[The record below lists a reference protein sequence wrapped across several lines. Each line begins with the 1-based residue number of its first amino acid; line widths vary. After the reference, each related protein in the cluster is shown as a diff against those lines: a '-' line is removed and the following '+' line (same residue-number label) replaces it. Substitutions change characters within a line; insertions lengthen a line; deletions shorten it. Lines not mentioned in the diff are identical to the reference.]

1 MVLDGSVHN
10 PWLLVYGKNIRILGM
25 HYIFVS
31 HGDQVAYSK
40 DKMGTETQNPQEH
53 IASDLLLQ
61 LSVIG

>member
-1 MVLDGSVHN
+1 
-10 PWLLVYGKNIRILGM
+10 M